1 LPAVEAL
8 KKVVEPA
15 TVSGPEFMNWTLLS
29 IVCVFSEVFAIP
41 GPLIVS
47 VFPLVSIVNGF
58 APGSKLMPA
67 AVILVLSVT
76 YWVGSPL
83 PRKCATL
90 PCTQVPF
97 AGEVI
102 EELHAKD
109 PENVLVVQVP
119 LPAFAGSVSALPAQN
134 NGGRVWLQTFGS
146 TLKNIRMVTSPTTMP
161 RKFLTNRAVNLIRCV
176 FMGMAVDG

>member
-1 LPAVEAL
+1 M
-8 KKVVEPA
+8 
-15 TVSGPEFMNWTLLS
+15 SWTLLS
-29 IVCVFSEVFAIP
+29 IVCVFSEVFTIP

-76 YWVGSPL
+76 NGVGWPL

-97 AGEVI
+97 AVEVN
-102 EELHAKD
+102 EELHAKN

-146 TLKNIRMVTSPTTMP
+146 TLKNIRVVMSPARIP
-161 RKFLTNRAVNLIRCV
+161 RRFLIDRVVNLMRCV
-176 FMGMAVDG
+176 FMGDGHRWLRIGAHERVSKHG